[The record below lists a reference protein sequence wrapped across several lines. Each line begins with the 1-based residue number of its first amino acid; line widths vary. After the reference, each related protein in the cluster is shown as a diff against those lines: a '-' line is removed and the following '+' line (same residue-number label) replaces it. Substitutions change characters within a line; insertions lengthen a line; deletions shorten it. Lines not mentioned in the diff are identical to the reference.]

1 MQYVYSDLHCR
12 CISFVTSP
20 SSREVSF
27 FICHTIHTNSSLTLI
42 RHMNSMAY
50 SYGPSD
56 RCHRGQVRHKTRHL
70 RHYGILRMI
79 KSFAKNYETHV
90 LFLKSPSQYTLVPVK
105 SLLRISLQGFSRRM
119 LQPISICLPAKR
131 IKRISW
137 ETAVP
142 LRVHNCF
149 CFATAFANYSWK
161 PNAQLEENKQTNR
174 VEISRVSSGTSA
186 HFVFGIS
193 KTALQYVPSMLSIVL
208 RFWLKTTKVKTHRKG
223 SVKAIL
229 RWFGLVFLQQGG
241 II

>member
-1 MQYVYSDLHCR
+1 
-12 CISFVTSP
+12 
-20 SSREVSF
+20 
-27 FICHTIHTNSSLTLI
+27 
-42 RHMNSMAY
+42 
-50 SYGPSD
+50 
-56 RCHRGQVRHKTRHL
+56 VRHKTRHL
-70 RHYGILRMI
+70 RHYGILNWILRMI

-90 LFLKSPSQYTLVPVK
+90 LFLKSPSQYALVPVK

-174 VEISRVSSGTSA
+174 VEISRVSSGTS

-193 KTALQYVPSMLSIVL
+193 KTALQISTICSFYVPSMFLL
-208 RFWLKTTKVKTHRKG
+208 CFLLCG
-223 SVKAIL
+223 SGWKP
-229 RWFGLVFLQQGG
+229 Q
-241 II
+241 